1 MWIHY
6 PLVKGFPPLTPRR
19 KEMIPMDT
27 LVYVAL
33 IVLAIASN
41 ITATLLVEKFKRKGL
56 IYSEEKKI

>member
-1 MWIHY
+1 
-6 PLVKGFPPLTPRR
+6 
-19 KEMIPMDT
+19 MDT